1 MNTRKSLVIYLLL
14 VLTCPLSSLYSQ
26 NAEQRIKK
34 DIFVL
39 ASDSLK
45 GRSAGTKYGDKAA
58 KYIFSRF
65 KENGLNPK
73 YQYITTDSSEKNI
86 YCVIEGSDPV
96 LKNEFIIL
104 GAHYDHLGYKV
115 EINKGIN
122 DTIVYNGADDNA
134 SGTVAIL
141 ELGKRI
147 NENRQDFKRSI
158 VLIAFDAEET
168 GLNGSAYFAN
178 SEDKY
183 KETTITPNTKM
194 MMSLDMVGY
203 LKTSKEL
210 KIVGIGLLKDPSQ
223 YFSNLS
229 IKQGYNIKLKEF
241 DRSIFTGSDHD
252 SFLKKDIPA
261 FYVTTGLK
269 SPYHKPEDDAEG
281 IDIEGINDVSN
292 YIYGLTKNLAN
303 ANEITPSGKNKKK
316 SIPLSY
322 WGMEFGIGSNEH
334 YYTEG
339 RMTGKTDFACSGGFF
354 GRISLSNH
362 YAIKTGLHYN
372 YLEAN
377 RNEGIVKYHNV
388 SVPAL
393 FVLNAGILDNDIDY
407 AFGIGAFY
415 DYIFNS
421 KCNSKSDY
429 LNKNVVGIQF
439 EIEMRFRKFV
449 MGFQSKRGYTNML
462 NNDALGKTNQISNMF
477 KIGFLF

>member
-14 VLTCPLSSLYSQ
+14 VLTCPLSTLYSQ
-26 NAEQRIKK
+26 TSAERIKK
-34 DIFVL
+34 DVFIL
-39 ASDSLK
+39 ASDSLM

-58 KYIFSRF
+58 KYVFSRF
-65 KENGLNPK
+65 QENGLSPK
-73 YQYITTDSSEKNI
+73 YQYITTDSTQKNI

-115 EINKGIN
+115 ERSKGVN

-134 SGTVAIL
+134 SGTAAIL

-147 NENRQDFKRSI
+147 NENRHDFKRSI

-183 KETTITPNTKM
+183 KENAITANTKM

-210 KIVGIGLLKDPSQ
+210 KIVGIGLLKEPSQ

-229 IKQGYNIKLKEF
+229 IKQGYNLKLKEF
-241 DRSIFTGSDHD
+241 DKSIFTGSDHD
-252 SFLKKDIPA
+252 SFLKKNIPA

-303 ANEITPSGKNKKK
+303 ANGITPSGKNTKK
-316 SIPLSY
+316 SIPFSY

-372 YLEAN
+372 YLEAK
-377 RNEGIVKYHNV
+377 RDEGIVKYHTV

-393 FVLNAGILDNDIDY
+393 FVLKAGILNNDIDY

-429 LNKNVVGIQF
+429 LNKNVVGMQV
-439 EIEMRFRKFV
+439 EIEIRFRKFV
-449 MGFQSKRGYTNML
+449 MGYQAKRGYTNML
-462 NNDALGKTNQISNMF
+462 SNDQLGKTNQISSLF
-477 KIGFLF
+477 KMGFLF

>member
-1 MNTRKSLVIYLLL
+1 MNTIKSLVLYLLL
-14 VLTCPLSSLYSQ
+14 VLVCPFSFVFSQ
-26 NAEQRIKK
+26 TSTERIKK

-65 KENGLNPK
+65 QENGLNPK
-73 YQYITTDSSEKNI
+73 YQYITTDSSKKNI

-96 LKNEFIIL
+96 LRNEFIVL

-134 SGTVAIL
+134 SGTSAIL

-158 VLIAFDAEET
+158 ILIAFDAEET

-183 KETTITPNTKM
+183 KETAITPNIKM

-203 LKTSKEL
+203 LKISKEL
-210 KIVGIGLLKDPSQ
+210 KIVGIGLLKESSQ

-229 IKQGYNIKLKEF
+229 IKQGYNLKLKEF

-252 SFLKKDIPA
+252 SFLKRNIPA

-269 SPYHKPEDDAEG
+269 SPYHKTTDDAEG
-281 IDIEGINDVSN
+281 IDIEGISDVSN
-292 YIYGLTKNLAN
+292 YVYGLTKNLAN
-303 ANEITPSGKNKKK
+303 VNEIKSSGKNMKK

-339 RMTGKTDFACSGGFF
+339 RMTGKTDFACSGGIF

-372 YLEAN
+372 YLEAK
-377 RNEGIVKYHNV
+377 RDEGNVQYHTV

-393 FVLNAGILDNDIDY
+393 FVLKVGIADNDIDY
-407 AFGIGAFY
+407 AFGLGGFY

-421 KCNSKSDY
+421 KCDSKRNY
-429 LNKNVVGIQF
+429 LNKNVIGIQF

-449 MGFQSKRGYTNML
+449 MGYQAKRGYTNML
-462 NNDALGKTNQISNMF
+462 NNDALGNTNQISNMF